1 MRLSWFVLC
10 VLAFALTTLRLP
22 GEQVL
27 LRAGTL
33 IECTLDEPGFSSATA
48 EVGEPLLCEAG
59 PVRSFGRVTL
69 ARESFFVGRLA
80 DYKNPGRWVGKGWI
94 ELKFDRLALPEG
106 EMPVATKIVAVR
118 GFKIDQRGRIRGKG
132 RATRDAILWSIPVFW
147 PWKLITLPG
156 RGPKP
161 TLEGEVPVTLRL
173 LEDVSLPVDPEPGL
187 RPPR

>member
-1 MRLSWFVLC
+1 MRVNCLVL
-10 VLAFALTTLRLP
+10 LALTLALTPVWLP
-22 GEQVL
+22 AEEVL

-33 IECTLDEPGFSSATA
+33 IQCTLDEPSFSSATA

-69 ARESFFVGRLA
+69 SRESFFVGRLA
-80 DYKNPGRWVGKGWI
+80 DYKNPGRFVGKGWI
-94 ELKFDRLALPEG
+94 ELKFDRLVLPEG
-106 EMPVATKIVAVR
+106 ELPVAAKIVAVR
-118 GFKIDQRGRIRGKG
+118 GFRIDQRGRIRGKG
-132 RATRDAILWSIPVFW
+132 HATRDAILWSIPVFW

-173 LEDVSLPVDPEPGL
+173 LEDLRLPVDPEPGL